1 MNKSDL
7 TTKLATTEASL
18 KRWQTR
24 LKRAATKVHE
34 LDKQRRRYLL
44 SLDAVDRP
52 VVATVKVRVP
62 VETDH
67 LSEAEFAKMAK
78 SKRQQKLTSSP
89 VEKSTI
95 DVAEVK
101 RQLNA
106 AITSPQGVAAIVKAA
121 HEDSPLDLTIPKEL
135 DRRIPAIAEQ
145 MTAARKKA
153 EATARSAM
161 PLSGKAAMA
170 KIRSKK

>member
-34 LDKQRRRYLL
+34 LDKQRRRCLL

-67 LSEAEFAKMAK
+67 LSETEFTKLAK
-78 SKRQQKLTSSP
+78 SKRQ
-89 VEKSTI
+89 EKSTI
-95 DVAEVK
+95 DVAEAK
-101 RQLNA
+101 RLLDA
-106 AITSPQGVAAIVKAA
+106 AITSPLGVAAIVKAA
-121 HEDSPLDLTIPKEL
+121 HADDDLTIPKEL
-135 DRRIPAIAEQ
+135 NRAADPLLAEK
-145 MTAARKKA
+145 MTAARKRD
-153 EATARSAM
+153 EAAARSAM
-161 PLSGKAAMA
+161 PLTGKAALA
-170 KIRSKK
+170 KIRGKK